1 MKPAAAPSAPV
12 SAVDSA
18 GSELRSGRPILLT
31 DTNDAPGTGGSIVL
45 PAALADPH
53 WTAWAVRWTSGFLCA
68 PLPDTIADAL
78 NLPLMAANTGT
89 RSSAPA
95 FTVSVDAALGTT
107 TGISAADRAR
117 TARVLADPESVP
129 ADLIR
134 PGHLVPIRVAETTE
148 HPRTGRNEIAVDLCR
163 LAGLP
168 PVAVIGHLVADDG
181 EILRPWS
188 VTALGIEHGLTTL
201 STGDVSEHTLFH
213 GNGTAARVTRGNST
227 LMRTAHTD
235 FDATVFHDEVTG
247 ADHTVLRGPSTP
259 TAPVVSV
266 HLECHSGE
274 VFGALTCFC
283 GRRLQEALQQT
294 ARDGGLL
301 IYLRRGRSSRL
312 YSPHECTLADT
323 GAVAAILSDLDVA
336 TIRLRGGGIDPTAL
350 ASANVTVVQGPNR
363 EQEQS

>member
-1 MKPAAAPSAPV
+1 MKPAAAPSATV
-12 SAVDSA
+12 SAVDRA
-18 GSELRSGRPILLT
+18 CSELRSGRPILLN
-31 DTNDAPGTGGSIVL
+31 DTGDALGAGGSIVL

-53 WTAWAVRWTSGFLCA
+53 WTAWAVRRTSGFLCA

-78 NLPLMAANTGT
+78 DLPLMAGNTGA
-89 RSSAPA
+89 RSSSTA
-95 FTVSVDAALGTT
+95 FTVSVDAAVGTT

-134 PGHLVPIRVAETTE
+134 PGHLVPIRVHEGTE

-163 LAGLP
+163 ISGLP
-168 PVAVIGHLVADDG
+168 PVAVVGDLVADEG
-181 EILRPWS
+181 EILRPES
-188 VTALGIEHGLTTL
+188 VITLGIEHGLTTL
-201 STGDVSEHTLFH
+201 STGDVLEHRLFH
-213 GNGTAARVTRGNST
+213 GIGTVARVTRGNSN

-259 TAPVVSV
+259 AVPIVSV

-274 VFGALTCFC
+274 VFGALTCCC

-294 ARDGGLL
+294 AQDGGLL
-301 IYLRRGRSSRL
+301 IYLRRGRSSGL
-312 YSPHECTLADT
+312 SSPHQGTLADA
-323 GAVAAILSDLDVA
+323 GAAAAILSDLDVA
-336 TIRLRGGGIDPTAL
+336 TIRLRGDGIDPTAL
-350 ASANVTVVQGPNR
+350 ASANVTVVAGPNR
-363 EQEQS
+363 EQERS